1 MVEPFRHNLNKN
13 YGISIKLFITYLV
26 QYFLRAMEF
35 DWRLVCI
42 EYEVQ
47 GQPFANL

>member
-1 MVEPFRHNLNKN
+1 MVEPFRHNLNKY
-13 YGISIKLFITYLV
+13 YGFSIILVFSYLV
-26 QYFLRAMEF
+26 QYFLRAMGF